1 MTGRSWSARTGTTR
15 SGGSSDR
22 GVAPPAAQMAS
33 SACIGTGAPLLPFA
47 TIAPTSFPG
56 FVAAPEW
63 RSQWSF
69 HGSAPAPSLLWG
81 KEKTSVSRGNS
92 EYWLMGSLSIW
103 HWLIVIL
110 VVVLLF
116 GRNKI
121 SDLMGDV
128 AKGVKSFKQGL
139 ADDDAPPRPLE
150 SKASVEQP
158 TKVEPT

>member
-1 MTGRSWSARTGTTR
+1 
-15 SGGSSDR
+15 
-22 GVAPPAAQMAS
+22 
-33 SACIGTGAPLLPFA
+33 
-47 TIAPTSFPG
+47 
-56 FVAAPEW
+56 
-63 RSQWSF
+63 
-69 HGSAPAPSLLWG
+69 
-81 KEKTSVSRGNS
+81 
-92 EYWLMGSLSIW
+92 MGSLSIW

-158 TKVEPT
+158 TKVEPTKVS